1 MTSTHVEKR
10 LTRDEV
16 EGRHEQL
23 VQLFSSQ
30 ESISAEIDGYRR
42 DLRAARRQLREL
54 DTRVRVVSREIRSG
68 VTLVPRQQAL
78 PDPGI
83 DAMTDEPAPE
93 IDPPGP
99 PSRHGP
105 GPLLDAVE
113 LRHLVTCVRP
123 KQFWPTLKEVQGWH
137 PEVRADVQRWCRTEH
152 GKAHPIAGQPVPHD
166 FTIPNVLENVEFAR
180 AAKAK
185 KPRGARPLAN
195 GRKKVK

>member
-1 MTSTHVEKR
+1 MTSSHYEKR

-16 EGRHEQL
+16 ETRHDQL

-30 ESISAEIDGYRR
+30 ESISAEIDGHRR

-68 VTLVPRQQAL
+68 VALIPRQQAL

-83 DAMTDEPAPE
+83 DGTTDTPAPE

-99 PSRHGP
+99 PSRHGE
-105 GPLLDAVE
+105 GPLLDAAQ

-123 KQFWPTLKEVQGWH
+123 KEFWPTPKQVESWH
-137 PEVRADVQRWCRTEH
+137 ADVRADVQRWCRMAHTR
-152 GKAHPIAGQPVPHD
+152 AHPIAGQPVPHD
-166 FTIPNVLENVEFAR
+166 FTMPNVLANIEHEP
-180 AAKAK
+180 AK
-185 KPRGARPLAN
+185 KKRGARPLTS
-195 GRKKVK
+195 GRKKGK